1 MSLNISYDICAE
13 WWRSSTCCNVI
24 CDLSGGSDS
33 SSHRSADAGADSQYI
48 AGIANVVWPITV
60 SHPYSITTGLKVVK
74 LWLRCVL
81 DLCFVL
87 AYIARQSLHK
97 LFLFT
102 YFWLSK
108 THWWN
113 KIVTP
118 THPSSAI
125 VSFWVNPLVSNRQ
138 QLADH
143 PFPFLQ
149 QSSAFVVVMFWLDQV
164 MERSGFANEEYH
176 VSTSTL

>member
-118 THPSSAI
+118 FPPRQQLSAFGWPPLPPSSAM
-125 VSFWVNPLVSNRQ
+125 VSIWLTPPPPFVSNRQ
-138 QLADH
+138 HLPYPQTL
-143 PFPFLQ
+143 
-149 QSSAFVVVMFWLDQV
+149 SAGGWRNMWT
-164 MERSGFANEEYH
+164 ANCH
-176 VSTSTL
+176 